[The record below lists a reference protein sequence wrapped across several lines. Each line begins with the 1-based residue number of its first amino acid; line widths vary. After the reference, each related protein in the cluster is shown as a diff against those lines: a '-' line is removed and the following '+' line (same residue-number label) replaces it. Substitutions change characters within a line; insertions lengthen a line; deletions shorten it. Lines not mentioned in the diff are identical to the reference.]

1 MKTTDADIRATLHAA
16 LRREHAEKL
25 AQPLILDELSLC
37 QGDGR
42 IDIVLIDYLLQ
53 GYEIKSERDTLERLP
68 RQIEVYN
75 KVLDRITIVTAP
87 CHMDEVIKI
96 VPEWWGIMK
105 AEMDENGRMNLISY
119 REALNN
125 PDINAFSLAQL
136 LWRDEA
142 IEILKRRR
150 LHKGLLSKPR
160 NMLWSALSKRL
171 NLQELRREVIHKLMI
186 RVKWRE

>member
-1 MKTTDADIRATLHAA
+1 MKTTDADIRASLHAA

-87 CHMDEVIKI
+87 CHMDEVIMI
-96 VPEWWGIMK
+96 VPEWWGITK

-160 NMLWSALSKRL
+160 NMLWSALSKKL

>member
-1 MKTTDADIRATLHAA
+1 MKTTDADIRASLHAA

-96 VPEWWGIMK
+96 VPEWWGITK

>member
-1 MKTTDADIRATLHAA
+1 MKTTDADIRASLHAA

-42 IDIVLIDYLLQ
+42 IDLVLIDYLLQ

-87 CHMDEVIKI
+87 CHMGEVIKM
-96 VPEWWGIMK
+96 VPEWWGITK
-105 AEMDENGRMNLISY
+105 AEKDENGRMNLIPY